1 LQAASDSIEFALNS
15 PKQFQ
20 VISSSKLKDESIG
33 DLEYIE
39 NMISKYFF

>member
-20 VISSSKLKDESIG
+20 VISSKLKDESIG